1 MPTLIVDNYDS
12 FTYNLVHA
20 VAAISGCAPIVI
32 RNDEMPWDEIR
43 RLEFDSVIIS
53 PGPGRPENPRDFG
66 ISARLIAEAAA
77 EGNFPLLGV
86 CLGHQGIAQHFGGT
100 VVQAPEPVHGRS
112 ARILHDGDELFA
124 GVPERFSAIRYH
136 SLIVDEPLPLE
147 LRKIAWTCDG
157 VVMALRH
164 ISRPIWGVQFHPES
178 ICTQYGETILRN
190 FIKPLAY
197 APPVRSSSSGC
208 SPVHDLRSSPG
219 VLLARGSATTIS
231 IPRRDRILQVH
242 AREIPLSV
250 SPETLFRNLFAHER
264 YAFWLDSSLISDH
277 SRFSYMGAASEVLP
291 APFLDS
297 LDRALRNIHVDAP
310 PLPFAFTGGYVG
322 YLGYEL
328 KTECGAPGKH
338 RSPFPDAC
346 LLRVDRFLAIDHAEN
361 KLWVV
366 SCGEPD
372 GEPDQETERRI
383 AALEDCPPALS
394 PTAPAQFELAT
405 ERDEYLRLI
414 ADCQARI
421 AAGESY
427 EICLTNQLRVTT
439 DASPLAYYE
448 ALRKL
453 NPAPHSAYLHL
464 DDPHSGK
471 ISIACSSPERFLRI
485 DTACNIESRPIK
497 GTIRRGS
504 NPQED
509 AALRAS
515 LASSEKNRAENL
527 MIVDLTRNDLGRVC
541 RFGSVDVP
549 QMMQVETYATVH
561 QLVSTVTGQ
570 LALGATA
577 IDCIRAAFPGGSM
590 TGAPKLRTL
599 EILEELEPEARGIYS
614 GSIGYIGFNGAIDLN
629 IVIRTAVFHQGV
641 ASIGVGGAIVYQ
653 SQPEDEWDE
662 MLLKAQALLR
672 AFPAKLS

>member
-1 MPTLIVDNYDS
+1 MPALIVDNYDS
-12 FTYNLVHA
+12 FTYNLVHM
-20 VAAISGCAPIVI
+20 VAAISGSAPIVI
-32 RNDEMPWDEIR
+32 RNDEMTWDQVR

-66 ISARLIAEAAA
+66 ISARLIAEAAD
-77 EGNFPLLGV
+77 GNFPLLGV
-86 CLGHQGIAQHFGGT
+86 CLGHQGIAHHFGGR

-112 ARILHDGDELFA
+112 AEILHDGDQLFA
-124 GVPERFSAIRYH
+124 EVPERFSAIRYH
-136 SLIVDEPLPLE
+136 SLIVGEPLPPE
-147 LRKIAWTCDG
+147 LRKIAWTSDG

-164 ISRPIWGVQFHPES
+164 ITRPIWGVQFHPES
-178 ICTQYGETILRN
+178 ICTQYGDAILRN
-190 FIKPLAY
+190 FLPLA
-197 APPVRSSSSGC
+197 
-208 SPVHDLRSSPG
+208 H
-219 VLLARGSATTIS
+219 ARASVTTIS
-231 IPRRDRILQVH
+231 IPRRERTIRVH
-242 AREIPLSV
+242 ARQIPLPV
-250 SPETLFRNLFAHER
+250 SPETLFRGLFARER
-264 YAFWLDSSLISDH
+264 YAFWLDSSLVSAD
-277 SRFSYMGAASEVLP
+277 SRFSYMGAASEALP
-291 APFLDS
+291 APFLDT
-297 LDRALRNIHVDAP
+297 LDRELRDIQVDAP

-328 KTECGAPGKH
+328 KAECGAPGKH

-361 KLWVV
+361 RLWLV

-372 GEPDQETERRI
+372 REIERRI
-383 AALEDCPPALS
+383 AALSDS
-394 PTAPAQFELAT
+394 PIIRASTAEPCYKLAT
-405 ERDEYLRLI
+405 DRAEYLRLI
-414 ADCQARI
+414 DACRSRI

-427 EICLTNQLRVTT
+427 EICLTNQLRVAT

-464 DDPHSGK
+464 DG
-471 ISIACSSPERFLRI
+471 ISVACSSPERFLRVDASGI
-485 DTACNIESRPIK
+485 VESRPIK

-504 NPQED
+504 TPDED

-541 RFGSVDVP
+541 RTGTVRVP
-549 QMMQVETYATVH
+549 QMMEVETYATVH
-561 QLVSTVTGQ
+561 QLVSTITGE
-570 LALGATA
+570 LAPGATA

-599 EILEELEPEARGIYS
+599 EILDELEPEARGIYS
-614 GSIGYIGFNGAIDLN
+614 GSIGYIGFNGAADLN
-629 IVIRTAVFHQGV
+629 IVIRTAVFHRGV
-641 ASIGVGGAIVYQ
+641 AGIGVGGAIVYQ

-672 AFPAKLS
+672 AFPGTLS